1 MIFSP
6 VGSSFSSF
14 FLGIVLFEC
23 HLLDKK
29 WRVARDRANF
39 VVSRT
44 YSVLLVTETE
54 TQNGKHRLKAFIDL
68 MQPAPS
74 DLSSNH
80 FQSDRLQVWTR
91 QLSDNMISCGLYIFE
106 FHYKIQNV
114 HASMSDIETSTDK
127 PFELWYSNLASVF
140 QINLSSRINIT
151 KNKKFL
157 KMALT

>member
-29 WRVARDRANF
+29 WRVEHDRANF

-54 TQNGKHRLKAFIDL
+54 TQNGKHRLKAFID
-68 MQPAPS
+68 
-74 DLSSNH
+74 
-80 FQSDRLQVWTR
+80 FFVVQSDEECPTSQQDRHVRKQRQGQV
-91 QLSDNMISCGLYIFE
+91 
-106 FHYKIQNV
+106 
-114 HASMSDIETSTDK
+114 
-127 PFELWYSNLASVF
+127 
-140 QINLSSRINIT
+140 
-151 KNKKFL
+151 
-157 KMALT
+157 